1 VSTHFLVTPLGMSEF
16 RSIKIGAQMVGSHD
30 RNDVLLDDNTTQ
42 TIDNLSA
49 TE

>member
-1 VSTHFLVTPLGMSEF
+1 VPTHFLVTPLGTSEF
-16 RSIKIGAQMVGSHD
+16 KSIKIGAQMDGSHD
-30 RNDVLLDDNTTQ
+30 RNDVPLDDSTRK